1 MTKFSPGEVLND
13 RYRLDEELGRGG
25 TGTVLRAHDP
35 ELNRDVAIKVL
46 TNLGLG
52 TDGQARLQQEAQ
64 AIARL
69 NHPNIVAVY
78 DVGELDEVPFIVM
91 EYVEGWDI
99 HSRAP
104 ADFPEIVSVA
114 RQVCMALQHAHESG
128 VIHRDLKPE
137 NILLQPDGTAKLVDF
152 GIARSVASRMTSEGQ
167 ITGTVYYLAPELA
180 LGQGFDGRADLYA
193 LGVMLY
199 ELSVGSLPFDKGD
212 PLTIVS
218 QHINAPPIPPRARNP
233 EISPRLEALILQLMA
248 KEQSERPAS
257 AAAVVEALDDPDF
270 LDLAA
275 VTDQEMAVLGRI
287 ARGRFVGRKK
297 ELKKAR
303 TIWTQT
309 MAGSG
314 QTLLISGEPGIG
326 KSSLTRELATQ
337 AEISGG
343 NALIGESY
351 AEGGA
356 PYSPFSQILR
366 RALPK
371 ASQNGSQMSE
381 FVVADLISLTPE
393 LRPNYPD
400 LPEIPALDPDSE
412 QRRLFESMVVLLSS
426 LSEQSPILLIL
437 EDVHWAD
444 SGSLAMLRHLA
455 RRTKGQPIM
464 LVATYREVELDES
477 LPLQEM
483 LVELNRERIASRL
496 KLVRFGVDETQELLA
511 TIFQEEVS
519 MEFTEGIYNE
529 TEGNPFFIEEVCK
542 SLVEEGALYYENGE
556 WHRPDDMA
564 DLDIPQS
571 VRVAIQSRLLKLPDE
586 ILDSL
591 RMAAILG
598 REFDFDT
605 LVAAAELDEETL
617 IDALEHAEHA
627 QLIEEIGSGS
637 GGTFRFAHALIGSTL
652 EEGLSGLRRRRMHHQ
667 VAAVIEEMRPDDYE
681 ALAHHYYES
690 GDMDKGLEYSL
701 KAGERALSRS
711 AYNEAR
717 RHYGRALEIAE
728 VDRRQDELA
737 SIYLALGDIESLR
750 DLNLALSYYEQALE
764 LTQDPIEQAIIKGK
778 IGSLKTF
785 TGYEEGLSLL
795 EEAVETLDTET
806 HGNEVAQAIGA
817 IGRFH
822 HNRGQHRKALEQL
835 EKAREIAEPL
845 EDVETL
851 NYVYVYLAGTYQHL
865 AEVERSNEWAE
876 REIEMGTRA
885 NYALAEAVGNEYLSE
900 NHGFMGR
907 WEEALT
913 YADRDEEIG
922 QEKGLTNRVHWAK
935 LCKLWAWRGL
945 GQLGRA
951 IEEGT
956 LSLEQAESTGER
968 RLAVL
973 AGAELANAYADKGD
987 FDLASQLAE
996 VAAERALEL
1005 EQAYMIATAQDAL
1018 AYLPELQGDWQK
1030 ARAIRGVTVEAAL
1043 GTDNRLIPMVN
1054 GPGLAEAL
1062 LEAKQVDEADELVQ
1076 GVLQI
1081 SERNRYPVVAAR
1093 ALRVLGRIHAHREEF
1108 EQAAETFAEA
1118 LMICEK
1124 WNSRLLA
1131 GRILLDWA
1139 ALEAAQGSTEAA
1151 EGKLERA
1158 LEIFESSGAK
1168 FWVERT
1174 RAALDELALEEV
1186 SQDS

>member
-1 MTKFSPGEVLND
+1 MTRFAPGEVLND
-13 RYRLDEELGRGG
+13 RYQLDEELGKGG
-25 TGTVLRAHDP
+25 TGTVFRAHDP
-35 ELNRDVAIKVL
+35 ELDRDVAIKVL
-46 TNLGLG
+46 TSLGLG
-52 TDGQARLQQEAQ
+52 TDGRARLQQEAKS
-64 AIARL
+64 IAKL

-91 EYVEGWDI
+91 EYVEGWDL
-99 HSRAP
+99 HRRAP
-104 ADFPEIVSVA
+104 DDLAGVVSVA
-114 RQVCMALQHAHESG
+114 RQVSIALQHAHESG

-137 NILLQPDGTAKLVDF
+137 NILLQSDGTAKLVDF

-167 ITGTVYYLAPELA
+167 IAGTVYYLAPELA
-180 LGQGFDGRADLYA
+180 LGQEFDGRADLYA

-199 ELSVGSLPFDKGD
+199 ELSAGSLPFDQGD

-233 EISPRLEALILQLMA
+233 EISPRLEALILQLMS
-248 KEQSERPAS
+248 KDQNERPAS
-257 AAAVVEALDDPDF
+257 AAAVVETLDDPDL

-287 ARGRFVGRKK
+287 ARGRFVGREK
-297 ELKKAR
+297 ELKQAR
-303 TIWTQT
+303 TIWMQA
-309 MAGSG
+309 MVGAG

-326 KSSLTRELATQ
+326 KSSLARELVTQ

-343 NALIGESY
+343 KALIGESY

-366 RALPK
+366 RALPETG
-371 ASQNGSQMSE
+371 QNGSKMSE
-381 FVVADLISLTPE
+381 FVIADLISLTPE

-400 LPEIPALDPDSE
+400 LPDIPALDPDSE
-412 QRRLFESMVVLLSS
+412 QRRLFESMVALLSS
-426 LSEQSPILLIL
+426 LSEQSPILLVL

-444 SGSLAMLRHLA
+444 SGSLAMLRYLA

-464 LVATYREVELDES
+464 LVATYREVELDDT

-496 KLVRFGVDETQELLA
+496 KLTRFGKDETQHLLA
-511 TIFQEEVS
+511 TIFQEDVS
-519 MEFTEGIYNE
+519 TEFTQGIYNE

-542 SLVEEGALYYENGE
+542 SLVEEGKLYFDDGE
-556 WHRPDDMA
+556 WHRPDDMS

-571 VRVAIQSRLLKLPDE
+571 VRVAIQSRLSKLPDE
-586 ILDSL
+586 VLNTL

-598 REFDFDT
+598 REFDFNT

-627 QLIEEIGSGS
+627 QLIDEISGES
-637 GGTFRFAHALIGSTL
+637 GGTFRFAHALIGTTL
-652 EEGLSGLRRRRMHHQ
+652 EEGLSGMRRRRMHHQ
-667 VAAVIEEMRPDDYE
+667 AAAVIEEMRPDDFE
-681 ALAHHYYES
+681 SLANHYYES
-690 GDMDKGLEYSL
+690 GDVDKGLEYSL
-701 KAGERALSRS
+701 KAGERALSHS

-728 VDRRQDELA
+728 IDRRQEELA
-737 SIYLALGDIESLR
+737 SIYLALGDIESVG
-750 DLNLALSYYEQALE
+750 DLNLALSSYEQALE

-778 IGSLKTF
+778 FGSLKTF

-907 WEEALT
+907 WEEALR

-935 LCKLWAWRGL
+935 LCKLWALRGL
-945 GQLGRA
+945 GQLERA
-951 IEEGT
+951 IEQGT

-987 FDLASQLAE
+987 FDQAWQLAK
-996 VAAERALEL
+996 VAAERAREL

-1018 AYLPELQGDWQK
+1018 AYLHELRDEWQQ
-1030 ARAIRGVTVEAAL
+1030 AHAVRGVTNEAAL
-1043 GTDNRLIPMVN
+1043 GTDNRLIPMLN

-1076 GVLQI
+1076 EVLQI
-1081 SERNRYPVVAAR
+1081 SERTRYPVVAAR

-1118 LMICEK
+1118 LRICEEWK
-1124 WNSRLLA
+1124 SRLLA

-1139 ALEAAQGSTEAA
+1139 SLDVSQGSKEEATS
-1151 EGKLERA
+1151 KLERA
-1158 LEIFESSGAK
+1158 MEIFETAK
-1168 FWVERT
+1168 AEYWVKRT
-1174 RAALDELALEEV
+1174 REALSELASE
-1186 SQDS
+1186 SAS